1 MSQSV
6 VTIIVI
12 IALLACCCVLA
23 AVSVGGFAI
32 YRVSQ
37 ATELAPLLTE
47 VFATDTP
54 TPKPDI
60 VLTPLPSPLP
70 GADDTLETLNAAVI
84 PPSDLREIAIRIKG
98 IPDIPETVSDTPA
111 NHKVGATLS
120 FNVSNTDTN
129 ENFTVNATLI
139 YGSENVYFF
148 AEDGVSVDES
158 QVQELVDNFQNNTY
172 STDRE
177 FFGSEW
183 NPGVDG
189 DPHLYILYARGLGS
203 SVAGYY
209 SSADEYSRLAHPYSN
224 EKEMFYI
231 NADTTSPSDP
241 SLPGTLA
248 HEFQHMIHWY
258 HDRNEET
265 WMNEGSSVLAEFLN
279 GYGAD
284 GFDADF
290 TSQPDLQLNAWTEDG
305 PGADSIPHYGAGF
318 LFMDYFLD
326 RFGNDATQA
335 LVADPANGLHAVD
348 NVLQSQAIT
357 DAATGQPITALDV
370 VADWVIANYLSDA
383 EVADGRYAYN
393 NYSSAPQINFPTDTF
408 YDCPVA
414 QEATVHQFAAD
425 YYEINCSGALTLT
438 FTGSRQVPVIP
449 TQPHS
454 GRYAFWG
461 HRNDESDTYLTHEF
475 DLSSVTAATFHYW
488 TWWAIE
494 QDYDFTYLE
503 VSTDGGKTWKI
514 TNTPTGTSANPTGNN
529 LGWGYTGN
537 SGGGADSEWVEEV
550 VDLSDYAGQKIQVR
564 FEYVTDAAV
573 NRAGF
578 MVDDISIPELDYSTD
593 FEEGD
598 GDWEANGFVRMDNLL
613 PQTFIVQIIHQDGE
627 TRVEQFPLDE
637 ENTGSL
643 ELDLGSGEKATLVVL
658 GTTTFTTEVASY
670 QFEIK

>member
-1 MSQSV
+1 MTQSV
-6 VTIIVI
+6 VAVIVI
-12 IALLACCCVLA
+12 IALLACCCVLVTVGVGAWA
-23 AVSVGGFAI
+23 A
-32 YRVSQ
+32 YRVTQ

-47 VFATDTP
+47 VFATQTP

-70 GADDTLETLNAAVI
+70 GAGDTLETLNAAVI

-111 NHKVGATLS
+111 NHDLGETLT
-120 FNVSNTDTN
+120 FNVTNTDTN
-129 ENFTVNATLI
+129 ENFNIKATLI
-139 YGSENVYFF
+139 YKSENVYFF
-148 AEDGVSVDES
+148 SEEGIEANKG
-158 QVQELVDNFQNNTY
+158 QVQELVDNFQNKTY

-183 NPGVDG
+183 TPGVDG
-189 DPHLYILYARGLGS
+189 DPHLYILYVHGLGS

-209 SSADEYSRLAHPYSN
+209 SSSDEYSRLAHPYSN

-231 NADTTSPSDP
+231 NADTTGPSDP

-279 GYGAD
+279 GYSAD
-284 GFDADF
+284 GFDSDF
-290 TSQPDLQLNAWTEDG
+290 ISQPDLQLNAWTEG
-305 PGADSIPHYGAGF
+305 GAGSDSIPHYGAGF

-348 NVLQSQAIT
+348 DVLRSQAIT
-357 DAATGQPITALDV
+357 DPTTKQPITALDV
-370 VADWVIANYLSDA
+370 VADWVIANYLGDPD
-383 EVADGRYAYN
+383 VADGRYTYH
-393 NYSSAPQINFPTDTF
+393 NYSGAPKVSSPTDRF
-408 YDCPVA
+408 DNCPVA
-414 QEATVHQFAAD
+414 QNATVHQFAAD
-425 YYEINCSGALTLT
+425 YYEINCSGAVTLT

-449 TQPHS
+449 TKPHS
-454 GRYAFWG
+454 DRYAFWG
-461 HRNDESDTYLTHEF
+461 HRNDESDTYLTHAF
-475 DLSSVTAATFHYW
+475 DLTTLKTATLHYW

-494 QDYDFTYLE
+494 QDYDFAYLE

-514 TNTPTGTSANPTGNN
+514 INTPSGASANPTGNN

-537 SGGGADSEWVEEV
+537 SGGGTDSAWVEEV
-550 VDLSDYAGQKIQVR
+550 VDLSEYAGQKIQVR

-578 MVDDISIPELDYSTD
+578 MVDDISIPEINYSTD
-593 FEEGD
+593 FED
-598 GDWEANGFVRMDNLL
+598 DAGDWEGTGFVRMDNLL

-627 TRVEQFPLDE
+627 TTVERMPLDA

-643 ELDLGSGEKATLVVL
+643 KFNLDSGEKATLVVL
-658 GTTTFTTEVASY
+658 GTTPFTTEVASY
-670 QFEIK
+670 QFEVK